1 MLKKRQ
7 LQNQTP
13 DNFHSDKVDGIK
25 KEIKNKELELQ
36 KIKRQIGAL
45 KNQDEFTESV
55 HKIQQLE
62 NTLVSRQ
69 KLLDDSVKQKL
80 CLEEI

>member
-1 MLKKRQ
+1 MLSLGR
-7 LQNQTP
+7 
-13 DNFHSDKVDGIK
+13 
-25 KEIKNKELELQ
+25 
-36 KIKRQIGAL
+36 
-45 KNQDEFTESV
+45 
-55 HKIQQLE
+55 IQQLE